1 MTTYIKLS
9 TLAYPRHIGDIE
21 LDPAGMQDY
30 APVGSVPMPEF
41 HRKKQICPEGSPV
54 QDNGAWLQTWVV
66 QDAPIPPKP
75 EGDQW
80 VFDEEEH
87 QWVDGATIG
96 VNTNMEVTRV

>member
-1 MTTYIKLS
+1 MTTYIKIS
-9 TLAYPRHIGDIE
+9 TLEYPRHIGDIE

-30 APVGSVPMPEF
+30 AQVENTDMPE
-41 HRKKQICPEGSPV
+41 HIWKKQHCLEGQPV
-54 QDNGAWLQTWVV
+54 QKNGVWYKTWVV